1 MRIKKLTLA
10 IVMIVAL
17 STTLFAATPFF
28 FSSGDYDS
36 IKLYD
41 PNGKRV
47 DALTQMYSS
56 GYIISTDNHEASFFS
71 EFAEITLH
79 PNTLMVLLGIE
90 SPEFYLLDGS
100 IIISAKNKNVTV
112 YTTTAKYSLT
122 PYSSAEIVYTETED
136 SIANLSDKK
145 ITLYD
150 ALRDFNGDVP
160 AFTSVDI
167 ITASYSPLMYE
178 LRNSQEYIKAIR
190 FKDVEINLH
199 ADTQGILITIPETL
213 RKSLITTFLANLETK
228 APEIRAMF
236 TYRTTQDSV
245 YLKYSSPLTE
255 SDYSKLTDEL
265 AKELLLYVKSFY
277 RPDKPTV
284 STNITHL
291 EKVPGAPQQPAVVE
305 TKVVANI
312 PDKPI
317 FTVKGKAT
325 VTSID

>member
-71 EFAEITLH
+71 EFAEITLK

-160 AFTSVDI
+160 AYLLIS
-167 ITASYSPLMYE
+167 
-178 LRNSQEYIKAIR
+178 SQ
-190 FKDVEINLH
+190 H
-199 ADTQGILITIPETL
+199 PTL
-213 RKSLITTFLANLETK
+213 L
-228 APEIRAMF
+228 
-236 TYRTTQDSV
+236 
-245 YLKYSSPLTE
+245 
-255 SDYSKLTDEL
+255 
-265 AKELLLYVKSFY
+265 
-277 RPDKPTV
+277 
-284 STNITHL
+284 
-291 EKVPGAPQQPAVVE
+291 
-305 TKVVANI
+305 
-312 PDKPI
+312 
-317 FTVKGKAT
+317 
-325 VTSID
+325 